1 MAANQT
7 NELSTTSANRY
18 LLRQSKRQILPQNYD
33 YLLVLDFE
41 ATCDDL
47 TQLNPQ
53 VNTSYINTKKYYV
66 N

>member
-53 VNTSYINTKKYYV
+53 VNT
-66 N
+66 